1 MEKVY
6 GVLESFGLTNN
17 EVKTYLAIL
26 RAGCLTASEISSK
39 TGIHRINVYD
49 ILNKLQEKGI
59 ISQIKTEKQKLY
71 EAIHPKEFK
80 RILDERARELNEI
93 IPELTKQM
101 NIAKNPQEATL
112 IKTKKGIKQ
121 ILQES
126 TNSKTNLMLF
136 ASAQYS
142 FKKFF
147 PEYHEVWPQRIFEN
161 KKQILTLQNPSQKG
175 SVSNSA
181 YNVRLYPE
189 NFSFPST
196 TLIWDDNVFTISW
209 ETGPTGILIRNKD
222 VAKSYKNFFE
232 MIWKISKK

>member
-1 MEKVY
+1 MEEIY
-6 GVLESFGLTNN
+6 FVLESFGLTNN

-49 ILNKLQEKGI
+49 ILNKLGEKGI
-59 ISQIKTEKQKLY
+59 VSQIKTEKQKLY

-80 RILDERARELNEI
+80 KILNERARELDEI

-101 NIAKNPQEATL
+101 NIAKSPQEATL

-121 ILQES
+121 ILQDS
-126 TNSKTNLMLF
+126 TNSKTNILLF
-136 ASAQYS
+136 ASANYS

-147 PEYHEVWPQRIFEN
+147 PEYHEIWPQRIFEN
-161 KKQILTLQNPSQKG
+161 KKQIQVLQNPSQKG
-175 SVSNSA
+175 SVNNPA
-181 YNVRLYPE
+181 YNIRVYPK

-196 TLIWDDNVFTISW
+196 TIIWDDNVFTIIW
-209 ETGPTGILIRNKD
+209 ETGPSGILIRNKA
-222 VAKSYKNFFE
+222 VSESYKNFFE
-232 MIWKISKK
+232 MIWQISKK